1 MRRLL
6 YFLIL
11 LAGVFAAFSCDK
23 PVCIEPEFDGEETVR
38 IAVNPI
44 MDMQVDVKS
53 MEVGETDILC
63 YAYKDAVLVSGFPI
77 KQTEI
82 QGNTYLYDMPKSA
95 SYRVFFVA
103 YDTEALLNYQS
114 YVYYLNGYSLNG
126 YRYVM
131 VNELSEVTCD
141 RKEYYISNSSG
152 WYSEGLSFYLD
163 DDYDMGKV
171 TLYNMQR
178 DCKLMFNFE
187 GLPEG
192 ETVETYIDNIHIK
205 VGGLALDKILTMED
219 LEAETVEE
227 ETLWCKTIYTVMG
240 LDRFGTGFK
249 TMDIAIEC
257 ADGKIY
263 VVNQFVYNYK
273 RNEQQRININFS
285 TQE

>member
-1 MRRLL
+1 MMLL
-6 YFLIL
+6 T
-11 LAGVFAAFSCDK
+11 GVSTASSCDK
-23 PVCIEPEFDGEETVR
+23 SVCIDPESDNEETVR
-38 IAVNPI
+38 IAIEPI
-44 MDMQVDVKS
+44 MDMQVDVKG
-53 MEVGETDILC
+53 MEVAKTDILC
-63 YAYKDAVLVSGFPI
+63 YAYNNAVLVSGFPK

-82 QGNTYLYDMPKSA
+82 HGNTYLYDIPKSV
-95 SYRVFFVA
+95 SYKVFFVA
-103 YDTEALLNYQS
+103 YDTDALLNYQS
-114 YVYYLNGYSLNG
+114 DVYYLNGYSLSA

-152 WYSEGLSFYLD
+152 WYSEALSFYLD
-163 DDYDMGKV
+163 EDYNMGQI
-171 TLYNMQR
+171 TLSNMQR

-192 ETVETYIDNIHIK
+192 ETPETYIDNIHIK

-219 LEAETVEE
+219 LEAETDGE